1 MNLRITAAALAMG
14 AAMLVCAPAFA
25 DPIKVTASFSI
36 LADMTKRIGGDDV
49 AVTALV
55 GPDGDAHV
63 YQPTPADAKA
73 VAGADLVVVNGL
85 GFEGWLDRLVKSSA
99 YKGPVT
105 VAAKGTKTLKGA
117 DSHGHNHKE
126 GHDHG
131 AVDPHAWQSV
141 PNAMTYVDNI
151 LAGLSAAAPAK
162 ADAFKTRHAAYRTE
176 LAALDAEIRASF
188 EAIPQKDRKIVT
200 THDAFAY
207 FGKAYGVT
215 FLSATGVSTESEA
228 SAGDVAKL
236 IRQIK
241 KEKVKAV
248 FVENISDPR
257 LVQRIAEETGAALG
271 PAVYSDALAASGDA
285 STYVGMM
292 RQNAKAFAAALT
304 PKS

>member
-1 MNLRITAAALAMG
+1 MNLRIKAAALAMG

-25 DPIKVTASFSI
+25 DPVKVTASFSI
-36 LADMTKRIGGDDV
+36 LADMTKRIGGDDI
-49 AVTALV
+49 AVTTLV

-105 VAAKGTKTLKGA
+105 VAAKGAKTLKGA
-117 DSHGHNHKE
+117 DSHAHNHKE

-141 PNAMTYVDNI
+141 PNAMTYADNI
-151 LAGLSAAAPAK
+151 LAGLAAAAPAK
-162 ADAFKTRHAAYRTE
+162 ADAFKARHAAYRAE

-188 EAIPQKDRKIVT
+188 EPIQQKDRKIVT

-207 FGKAYGVT
+207 FGKTYGVT

-257 LVQRIAEETGAALG
+257 LIQRIAEETGAALG
-271 PAVYSDALAASGDA
+271 PAVYSDALAADGEA
-285 STYVGMM
+285 SSYVGMM

>member
-1 MNLRITAAALAMG
+1 MNLRVTAAALAMG

-25 DPIKVTASFSI
+25 DPVKVTASFSI

-73 VAGADLVVVNGL
+73 VAGAQLVVVNGL
-85 GFEGWLDRLVKSSA
+85 GFEGWLDRLVKASG

-105 VAAKGTKTLKGA
+105 VATKGVKPLKGA
-117 DSHGHNHKE
+117 DSHEHNHKE

-131 AVDPHAWQSV
+131 AADPHAWQSV
-141 PNAMTYVDNI
+141 ANAQIYAENI
-151 LAGLSAAAPAK
+151 LAGLTAAAPDK
-162 ADAFKTRHAAYRTE
+162 ADAFKARHAAYRAD
-176 LAALDAEIRASF
+176 LAALDAEIKA
-188 EAIPQKDRKIVT
+188 ALAPVPQKSRKIVT

>member
-1 MNLRITAAALAMG
+1 MNLRFTSAALAMG
-14 AAMLVCAPAFA
+14 AAMLVCVPAFA
-25 DPIKVTASFSI
+25 DPVKVTASFSI

-73 VAGADLVVVNGL
+73 VAGAQLVVVNGL
-85 GFEGWLDRLVKSSA
+85 GFEGWLDRLVKSSG

-105 VAAKGTKTLKGA
+105 VATKGVKPLKGA
-117 DSHGHNHKE
+117 DSHEHNHKE

-131 AVDPHAWQSV
+131 AADPHAWQSV
-141 PNAMTYVDNI
+141 ANAQIYAENI
-151 LAGLSAAAPAK
+151 LAGLTAAAPDK
-162 ADAFKTRHAAYRTE
+162 ADAFKARHAAYRAD
-176 LAALDAEIRASF
+176 LAALDAEIKA
-188 EAIPQKDRKIVT
+188 ALAPIPQKERKVVT

>member
-1 MNLRITAAALAMG
+1 MKLRFAAAALALG
-14 AAMLVCAPAFA
+14 AGLLTCAQAFA
-25 DPIKVTASFSI
+25 DPVKVTASFSI
-36 LADMTKRIGGDDV
+36 LADMTKNIGGDDV

-73 VAGADLVVVNGL
+73 VASADLVVVNGL
-85 GFEGWLDRLVKSSA
+85 GFEGWLDRLVKASG
-99 YKGPVT
+99 YKGAVT
-105 VAAKGTKTLKGA
+105 TAAKGVKTLKGA
-117 DSHGHNHKE
+117 DSHEHNHKHD
-126 GHDHG
+126 HDHG

-141 PNAMTYVDNI
+141 ANAQIYADNI

-162 ADAFKTRHAAYRTE
+162 ADAFKARHAAYRAE
-176 LAALDAEIRASF
+176 LAALDAEIKTGLA
-188 EAIPQKDRKIVT
+188 AIPQKDRKIVT

-241 KEKVKAV
+241 KDKVKAV
-248 FVENISDPR
+248 FVESISDPR

-285 STYVGMM
+285 ATYVGMM
-292 RQNAKAFAAALT
+292 RSNAKAFTTALT
-304 PKS
+304 PKG